1 MSIEK
6 LSRTAGWTKRLRGV
20 LELFNRCLGVCDDFN
35 EARYAMVDVLGM
47 NNQCVSVLGGLLTIV
62 EWMLQILVESVRH
75 LRHCPTGK
83 SKSEAGGEELCS

>member
-47 NNQCVSVLGGLLTIV
+47 DISVCFLAVWRTDNRRMDAANSCGI
-62 EWMLQILVESVRH
+62 
-75 LRHCPTGK
+75 C
-83 SKSEAGGEELCS
+83 

>member
-1 MSIEK
+1 
-6 LSRTAGWTKRLRGV
+6 
-20 LELFNRCLGVCDDFN
+20 
-35 EARYAMVDVLGM
+35 MVDVLGM
-47 NNQCVSVLGGLLTIV
+47 NNQCVSVLCGLLTIV